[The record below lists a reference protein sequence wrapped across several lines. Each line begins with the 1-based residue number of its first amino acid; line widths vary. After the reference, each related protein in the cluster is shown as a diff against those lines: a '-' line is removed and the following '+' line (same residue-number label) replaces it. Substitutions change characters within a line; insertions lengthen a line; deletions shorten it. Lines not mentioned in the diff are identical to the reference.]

1 VPGNPCSVIGMAC
14 ALQERRKHHRALD
27 NRKKKLAATALCGV
41 AWTLSV
47 AFGLR
52 TLFAYENT
60 PGAMGAASQAWPP
73 SSQIRR
79 AAGRQTLVMLAHPR
93 CSCTRASVAELA
105 RIMAQSAGKVDA
117 YVLFWKPNRS
127 GSEWDDSGLR
137 HSAGAI
143 SGVKILTDVD
153 GIEAA
158 RFGAETSGHTLLFD
172 RDGRLLFSGGITASR
187 GHEGENAGERAL
199 IAMIRNGTTAR
210 STTLV
215 FGCSLANR
223 EEGKR

>member
-1 VPGNPCSVIGMAC
+1 MAC
-14 ALQERRKHHRALD
+14 ALQERPKHHRALD
-27 NRKKKLAATALCGV
+27 NRKKKIAVTALCGV

-60 PGAMGAASQAWPP
+60 PGPVGVASQTWPA

-79 AAGRQTLVMLAHPR
+79 EAGRQTLVMLAHPR
-93 CSCTRASVAELA
+93 CPCTRASVSELA

-117 YVLFWKPNRS
+117 YVLFWKPNGA
-127 GSEWDDSGLR
+127 GSEWDDGGLR
-137 HSAGAI
+137 NRAGAI

-153 GIEAA
+153 GVEAA

-187 GHEGENAGERAL
+187 GHEEENA
-199 IAMIRNGTTAR
+199 
-210 STTLV
+210 
-215 FGCSLANR
+215 
-223 EEGKR
+223 